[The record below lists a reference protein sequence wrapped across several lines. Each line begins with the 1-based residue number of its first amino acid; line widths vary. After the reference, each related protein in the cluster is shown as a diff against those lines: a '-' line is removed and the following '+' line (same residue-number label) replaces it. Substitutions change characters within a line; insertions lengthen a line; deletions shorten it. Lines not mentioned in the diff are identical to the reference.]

1 MTIGAALL
9 LIAAGAILRFAINT
23 VSTHGINVHTIGDIL
38 MIVGVI
44 GLLIWLFVWAPWVR
58 NRRRDSA
65 RSTEDMRYEAERP
78 VRDPYRERPVERAPY
93 RERPAGRDTYDPN
106 ERTYPYGQ

>member
-38 MIVGVI
+38 MIVDRLEHRV
-44 GLLIWLFVWAPWVR
+44 VR
-58 NRRRDSA
+58 DD
-65 RSTEDMRYEAERP
+65 TIAERQAP
-78 VRDPYRERPVERAPY
+78 GSGDALRRIRDVNDLR
-93 RERPAGRDTYDPN
+93 
-106 ERTYPYGQ
+106 

>member
-44 GLLIWLFVWAPWVR
+44 GLLLWLFVWAPWVR
-58 NRRRDSA
+58 NRRASA
-65 RSTEDMRYEAERP
+65 RSTEDMRYEAERS
-78 VRDPYRERPVERAPY
+78 VRDPYRDRPAERAPY
-93 RERPAGRDTYDPN
+93 RDRPAGRAPYDPN
-106 ERTYPYGQ
+106 ERTYPYRQ

>member
-38 MIVGVI
+38 MIVGVA
-44 GLLIWLFVWAPWVR
+44 GLVLWLLVWAPWVR
-58 NRRRDSA
+58 NRRARTAEDRPYGGERRVERDVY
-65 RSTEDMRYEAERP
+65 RERPAERD
-78 VRDPYRERPVERAPY
+78 VYRERPVERDP
-93 RERPAGRDTYDPN
+93 YDPN
-106 ERTYPYGQ
+106 ERTYPYR

>member
-38 MIVGVI
+38 MIVGVL
-44 GLLIWLFVWAPWVR
+44 GLVLWLFVWAPWVR
-58 NRRRDSA
+58 SRRA
-65 RSTEDMRYEAERP
+65 KTTEDRP
-78 VRDPYRERPVERAPY
+78 PYDAARPARDPYRDRAT
-93 RERPAGRDTYDPN
+93 ARD
-106 ERTYPYGQ
+106 PYGPNDPTYQDPYPPR

>member
-38 MIVGVI
+38 MIVGI
-44 GLLIWLFVWAPWVR
+44 LGLILWMFVWAPWAR
-58 NRRRDSA
+58 NRRA
-65 RSTEDMRYEAERP
+65 RTTEDRP
-78 VRDPYRERPVERAPY
+78 YTPPRQAADPYRDRPVQGDPY
-93 RERPAGRDTYDPN
+93 GPN
-106 ERTYPYGQ
+106 DRTYQDPYPPR

>member
-38 MIVGVI
+38 MIVGVA
-44 GLLIWLFVWAPWVR
+44 GLVLWLFVWAPWVR
-58 NRRRDSA
+58 NRRA
-65 RSTEDMRYEAERP
+65 RTTEDRPYNSERH
-78 VRDPYRERPVERAPY
+78 VERDVYRERPVERDVY
-93 RERPAGRDTYDPN
+93 HERPVDPN
-106 ERTYPYGQ
+106 DRTYPYR